1 MCNLCFLCHCTL
13 ALCVCVVCVCVCV
26 RACVRACAYMMC
38 LICVCTCV
46 CVCVGGGGGYILV
59 FQCIDH
65 FRLQLMFFGN
75 WFSGLRVGVQHCQP
89 LSAQPFRNGC
99 TQ

>member
-13 ALCVCVVCVCVCV
+13 ALCVCVCCMCVRVCVCVHDVLNMCVHMCMCVCVCV
-26 RACVRACAYMMC
+26 
-38 LICVCTCV
+38 
-46 CVCVGGGGGYILV
+46 GGYILV

-89 LSAQPFRNGC
+89 LSAQSFRNGC